1 MSSALKGRRERP
13 GSPVLM
19 WNGSDLEL
27 HRGTVIIEDF
37 YLEHNLS
44 FLPSPH
50 LLPFALCSPE
60 DGYRNNG
67 SMGYLGL
74 GGEGSYSSASC
85 RESRE
90 HTQLLKFPVPPS
102 LPFSIN
108 RDNHTYS
115 EDNYAS
121 Q

>member
-19 WNGSDLEL
+19 QKEL
-27 HRGTVIIEDF
+27 HGGTVILEDI

-50 LLPFALCSPE
+50 LLPFALRM
-60 DGYRNNG
+60 DIDRNSG
-67 SMGYLGL
+67 SMGCLGL

-90 HTQLLKFPVPPS
+90 HTQLLKFPLPPS

-108 RDNHTYS
+108 
-115 EDNYAS
+115 
-121 Q
+121 